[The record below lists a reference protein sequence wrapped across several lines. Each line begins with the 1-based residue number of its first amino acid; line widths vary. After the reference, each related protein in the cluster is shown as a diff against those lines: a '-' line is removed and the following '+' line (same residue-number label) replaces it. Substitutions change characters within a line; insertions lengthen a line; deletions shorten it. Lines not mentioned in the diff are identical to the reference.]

1 MEYKSKKN
9 LIKAAMGLQVN
20 LAQMKLED
28 GITIIEAESFEEAQ
42 AWCLLNTQYL
52 FVEQEIISVDTTDS
66 TSSLN

>member
-1 MEYKSKKN
+1 MKKFLTSVLAIHN
-9 LIKAAMGLQVN
+9 VN
-20 LAQMKLED
+20 GQLGKWP
-28 GITIIEAESFEEAQ
+28 GPVIEAESFEEAQ